1 MFEHFCGPKAWEDE
15 RDKQKGLL
23 VSILDDIT
31 DGELAI
37 NVQSNH
43 LRNLKFVF
51 YQVSLSMMSPMCFS
65 QWIRNRNGI
74 FKVNNKDMDQYLKST
89 QSLQSKHQ
97 NYVCGIVLLS
107 SLLTLNKFSVFV
119 LRFYSL
125 QITLNMGLLA

>member
-1 MFEHFCGPKAWEDE
+1 MFEHFCGPKAWEGE

-23 VSILDDIT
+23 VNIRDDIT

-43 LRNLKFVF
+43 LRNLEFVF

>member
-23 VSILDDIT
+23 VKIRDDIT

-43 LRNLKFVF
+43 LRNLEFVF
-51 YQVSLSMMSPMCFS
+51 YQVSLSRMSPMCFS
-65 QWIRNRNGI
+65 QWIRNRKGI
-74 FKVNNKDMDQYLKST
+74 FKVNNKDIDQYLKST

-97 NYVCGIVLLS
+97 SYVCGIVLLS
-107 SLLTLNKFSVFV
+107 SLLTLNKFSMFV

-125 QITLNMGLLA
+125 QITLNMVLLA